1 MFLKKATGAALASFL
16 IVGSVAAQA
25 STAASSAS
33 AYSFAASSP
42 SLLQM
47 NMMMG
52 NPCVSGA
59 QGCVL
64 PLRAPA
70 PAVQPAAPV
79 TQPVAPAVVEAAP
92 AVVEEAGN
100 GIGLWP
106 ILLGLAAIAG
116 GVIALG
122 GDSDDDVPVS
132 P

>member
-1 MFLKKATGAALASFL
+1 MLMKKLTSAALASFL
-16 IVGSVAAQA
+16 VVGSVAAQA
-25 STAASSAS
+25 NTAGTSAA
-33 AYSFAASSP
+33 AYSFAATSP

-47 NMMMG
+47 SMMMG

-64 PLRAPA
+64 PLKGPA
-70 PAVQPAAPV
+70 PAVQPTAPVVQPAAPV
-79 TQPVAPAVVEAAP
+79 IAEAAP

-122 GDSDDDVPVS
+122 GDNDDDVPVS